1 MEFYRDEKGN
11 LTKLV
16 QHNVDTGMG
25 LERMCKVM
33 QNKVSVYETD
43 LFVPMLD
50 LLAKTTGLNYADHQR
65 RFRIVADH
73 IRTAFMLIN
82 DGLTP
87 SNVGAGYVLRMIIR
101 RAYYNLY
108 LLKKLDKA
116 QIETFIEQAFT
127 AFEGLRKFDQER
139 ISKVLLA
146 EISQFEKTIVNGA
159 KILTESIDKLHKD
172 GKKTLEG
179 SQIFMLY
186 DTYGFPLEITK
197 EIAQEKGIELDLLGY
212 EKALA
217 QAKEKSRQGS
227 KEMFSKNADW
237 SKYLEGVNVTEFVG
251 YDRLELENPVLLK
264 DVTTDDGIRF
274 LVFDKTPFYPEM

>member
-1 MEFYRDEKGN
+1 
-11 LTKLV
+11 
-16 QHNVDTGMG
+16 
-25 LERMCKVM
+25 MCKVM

-65 RFRIVADH
+65 RFRIIADH

-139 ISKVLLA
+139 IGKVLLA

-237 SKYLEGVNVTEFVG
+237 SKYLEGVNATEFVG